1 MSDSH
6 EDVRML
12 LGAYVLGGLGDTDL
26 GRVQDHLPTCAT
38 CRDELASLAGLP
50 GMLRR
55 RPVESQSPANLGVP
69 PQLLPALL
77 GEVAAARRHA
87 RRRSGLRLAVAAV
100 TVAALTAGGGALLSR
115 ETDSAGVQAS
125 FAAAPGSSMSGRV
138 HLIAKPWGTAL
149 SVDLAGLP
157 RSGRFMLQTTG
168 RDGAREQAASWGA
181 TATGTAKVVGATS
194 LTPHD
199 LSRVAVVAADGN
211 VVAVATPRV

>member
-6 EDVRML
+6 EDTRML

-26 GRVQDHLPTCAT
+26 GRVRDHLPTCAI

-55 RPVESQSPANLGVP
+55 RPVEFQSPPDLGVP

-77 GEVAAARRHA
+77 DEVAAARRHA

-115 ETDSAGVQAS
+115 ESDGAGVQAS

-157 RSGRFMLQTTG
+157 RSGRFMLQITG
-168 RDGAREQAASWGA
+168 RDGAREQAGSWGA
-181 TATGTAKVVGATS
+181 TAAGTANVVGATS
-194 LTPHD
+194 LTAHD
-199 LSRVAVVAADGN
+199 LTRVAVVAVDGN
-211 VVAVATPRV
+211 VVAVATPRL

>member
-26 GRVQDHLPTCAT
+26 GRVQDHLPMCST

-55 RPVESQSPANLGVP
+55 RPVESDSPPNLAVP

-77 GEVAAARRHA
+77 GEVAAQRRQA

-125 FAAAPGSSMSGRV
+125 FAAAAGSSMSGRV
-138 HLIAKPWGTAL
+138 QLTAKPWGTAL
-149 SVDLAGLP
+149 TVDLAGLP
-157 RSGRFMLQTTG
+157 RSGRFVLQTTG

-181 TATGTAKVVGATS
+181 TATGTVKVVGATS

-199 LSRVAVVAADGN
+199 LTRVAVVGADGQ
-211 VVAVATPRV
+211 VVAVATPRA

>member
-26 GRVQDHLPTCAT
+26 GRVQDHLPTCAI

-55 RPVESQSPANLGVP
+55 RPVESQSPPNLDVP

-77 GEVAAARRHA
+77 DEVAAARRHA

-115 ETDSAGVQAS
+115 ETDRAGVQAS

-199 LSRVAVVAADGN
+199 LTRVAVVAADGN